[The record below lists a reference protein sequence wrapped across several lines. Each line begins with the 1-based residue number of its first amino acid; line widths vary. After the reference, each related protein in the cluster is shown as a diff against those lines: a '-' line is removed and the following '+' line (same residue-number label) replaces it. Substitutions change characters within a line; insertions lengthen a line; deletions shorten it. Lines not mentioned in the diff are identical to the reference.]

1 MQNGTE
7 FNQKLKLELPYDL
20 AISHIGI
27 FKGNEISVLK
37 RYLYSYVHS
46 MVSHNSQ
53 DIETT

>member
-7 FNQKLKLELPYDL
+7 FSQKLKLELPYDL
-20 AISHIGI
+20 AISRIGI

-37 RYLYSYVHS
+37 RYLHSYVHS